1 MPTSNSSIH
10 YVKIHNKNESGP
22 DKTTRVLGRF
32 MSMDD
37 FAWECS
43 PELPYICWSIWMW
56 CREVQWTQPTGKTVA
71 ILKIYSLGT
80 CRLRPSAENHID
92 ASRFASNFS
101 CASPSTFVLGFS
113 IGAANI
119 HGFHELRY
127 NLDWIISK
135 RAIHGALVSQPWVYT
150 NKKNSLIELVLPIY
164 RVSMT
169 SKSINTLV
177 KVYVGMK
184 SLDNWTH
191 DVN

>member
-1 MPTSNSSIH
+1 MSQVQIKQLASWDDLWAWMTSHGNAVPNYH
-10 YVKIHNKNESGP
+10 TFVEVSGCGV
-22 DKTTRVLGRF
+22 DKSNGLK
-32 MSMDD
+32 
-37 FAWECS
+37 
-43 PELPYICWSIWMW
+43 
-56 CREVQWTQPTGKTVA
+56 PTGKTVA

-127 NLDWIISK
+127 NLGWIISK

-150 NKKNSLIELVLPIY
+150 NKKTHWLNWFYLFTECQWLPSQST
-164 RVSMT
+164 R
-169 SKSINTLV
+169 
-177 KVYVGMK
+177 
-184 SLDNWTH
+184 W
-191 DVN
+191 